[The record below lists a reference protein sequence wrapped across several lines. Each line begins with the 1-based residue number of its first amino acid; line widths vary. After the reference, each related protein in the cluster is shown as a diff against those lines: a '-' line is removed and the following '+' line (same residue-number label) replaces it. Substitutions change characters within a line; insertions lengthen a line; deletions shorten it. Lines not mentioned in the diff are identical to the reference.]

1 MIKKQDKNEARVVR
15 HIRVRKTLSGTAD
28 KPRLTVYRS
37 LNEIYAQIIDD
48 VKGVTLVSAST
59 KEKAIASDLEG
70 KNKTEQARVI
80 GELISK
86 RAIEKGVN
94 TIVFDR
100 SGYVYTGRIAA
111 LADAARN
118 AGLKF

>member
-1 MIKKQDKNEARVVR
+1 MIKKEDKNATRIVR
-15 HIRVRKTLSGTAD
+15 HIRVRKTLAGTAD
-28 KPRLTVYRS
+28 RPRLTVYRS
-37 LNEIYAQIIDD
+37 LNEIYAQVIDD

-59 KEKAIASDLEG
+59 KEKALAGDLEG
-70 KNKTEQARVI
+70 KTKTEQAKVI

-86 RAIEKGVN
+86 RAIEKGIN
-94 TIVFDR
+94 TVVFDR